1 MRRCRYKAKVPE
13 MSPLE
18 CPDSDGRLMEHDCD
32 DDKPTNKKTQSTRK
46 SNKPG
51 IRSGTTKNTETRLR
65 DFLKFKL
72 MNMNHAYFEMF
83 SCLCR
88 L

>member
-1 MRRCRYKAKVPE
+1 MMGTRQYVPE
-13 MSPLE
+13 MSRLLE
-18 CPDSDGRLMEHDCD
+18 MSALRTDRDGRLMDHDCD

-51 IRSGTTKNTETRLR
+51 NQPGTTKDIETRLR

-72 MNMNHAYFEMF
+72 MNTNHAYF
-83 SCLCR
+83 
-88 L
+88 